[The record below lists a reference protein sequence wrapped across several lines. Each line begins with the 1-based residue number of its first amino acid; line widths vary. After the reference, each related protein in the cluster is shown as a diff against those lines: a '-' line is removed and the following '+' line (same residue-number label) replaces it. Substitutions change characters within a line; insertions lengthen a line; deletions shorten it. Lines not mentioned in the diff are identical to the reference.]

1 MVRWTARKEA
11 KAMETRTTTSRSVTL
26 GLRVSPEVKA
36 KLVELAELMGA
47 AMGTKITQSQ
57 ALEAAITEAVNA
69 RRGS

>member
-1 MVRWTARKEA
+1 
-11 KAMETRTTTSRSVTL
+11 METRTTTSRSVTL